1 MSSPGIWNGGTVAA
15 DIDQAK
21 RFLREHG
28 WLSETPAEFADALL
42 ARSTLKTVKRR
53 EVIYRIADPL
63 DGLRGMVSGGIAVEI
78 APNETGPNLL
88 HIFRSGAWIG
98 EAEQFDRRPRMV
110 TMVATCDSEFM
121 YCGQRNLEDLCAE
134 EPEAW
139 RWLGLLAAHH
149 IDVSL
154 CVMDDSMLRVPGHRI
169 AAILLRLAD
178 QRMADDP
185 DDACPA
191 IDITQGELAI
201 LANMSRATVAT
212 HLVGLEK
219 DKLISRTYGRIVVLK
234 PGVLRAR
241 LIQDAYA
248 P

>member
-1 MSSPGIWNGGTVAA
+1 MAA
-15 DIDQAK
+15 TDIDQAK

-42 ARSTLKTVKRR
+42 ARSTLKTAKRR

-78 APNETGPNLL
+78 ATNETGPNLV

-98 EAEQFDRRPRMV
+98 EAEQFDGRPRMV
-110 TMVATCDSEFM
+110 TLIATCDSAFVHV
-121 YCGQRNLEDLCAE
+121 GQRDLEDICAKK
-134 EPEAW
+134 PETW
-139 RWLGLLAAHH
+139 RWLGLLATQH

-154 CVMDDSMLRVPGHRI
+154 CVIDDSMLRAPSHRI
-169 AAILLRLAD
+169 GAILLRLAD
-178 QRMADDP
+178 QRMADNPNDT
-185 DDACPA
+185 CPA

-212 HLVGLEK
+212 HLVDLEK
-219 DKLISRTYGRIVVLK
+219 DKLISRTYGCIVVLK